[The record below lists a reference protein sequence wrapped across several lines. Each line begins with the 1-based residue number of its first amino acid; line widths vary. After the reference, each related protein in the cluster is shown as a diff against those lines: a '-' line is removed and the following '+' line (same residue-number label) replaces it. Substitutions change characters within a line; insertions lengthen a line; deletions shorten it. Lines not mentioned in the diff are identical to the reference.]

1 MKYIT
6 RIWLLLALLLPAVA
20 GGVEQF
26 TYRVTGKKP
35 QDSSLY
41 IQGLQIVDGQLYVS
55 TGALYGP
62 SRLLR
67 YNFKD
72 GTLDLQ
78 RPMHPQAYGEG
89 LTVMGDTV
97 YQLTWKN
104 RAMLVYDRS
113 DLKPRAVIPLPG
125 EGWGLTDNGAQLIY
139 SDGSDQLHFM
149 NPANGHI
156 SHSVRVTEHGQPVA
170 RINEL
175 EWIDGKVWANVW
187 FQDRIIV
194 IDPDSGA
201 VTASIDLAGLRPEET
216 LEFRQDVLNG
226 IARNPADGSIWVTGK
241 RWPWLFQ
248 IEPIPLDEP
257 AVPTTGADSR

>member
-1 MKYIT
+1 
-6 RIWLLLALLLPAVA
+6 
-20 GGVEQF
+20 
-26 TYRVTGKKP
+26 
-35 QDSSLY
+35 
-41 IQGLQIVDGQLYVS
+41 
-55 TGALYGP
+55 
-62 SRLLR
+62 
-67 YNFKD
+67 
-72 GTLDLQ
+72 
-78 RPMHPQAYGEG
+78 
-89 LTVMGDTV
+89 
-97 YQLTWKN
+97 
-104 RAMLVYDRS
+104 
-113 DLKPRAVIPLPG
+113 
-125 EGWGLTDNGAQLIY
+125 
-139 SDGSDQLHFM
+139 
-149 NPANGHI
+149 
-156 SHSVRVTEHGQPVA
+156 VA